1 MSHRRLRRK
10 SGAISVAAL
19 LTCSALTPI
28 LAAAEQADRNKP
40 TNIEADVATVDQN
53 NRVRTLEGNVILT
66 QGTMRL
72 AAQKMVVREDEEG
85 YIKAEIFGSAAAQ
98 VAFRQKREASDDFME
113 GFADRAEFDDRAD
126 TLKLF
131 SRARLKNGADE
142 LKGEYIYYNSAT
154 EVVQARNAIPD
165 GKATPD
171 PGAAPNRV
179 NITIQPRA
187 AGEKSPI
194 PPSRDNKAK

>member
-1 MSHRRLRRK
+1 MPRSK
-10 SGAISVAAL
+10 ISTCSRPLGPVLIISAL
-19 LTCSALTPI
+19 VLVPLTCI
-28 LAAAEQADRNKP
+28 AEQADRNKP

-53 NRVRTLEGNVILT
+53 NRVKTLEGNVILS

-72 AAQKMVVREDEEG
+72 TAQKMVVKEDEEG
-85 YIKAEIFGSAAAQ
+85 YIRAEIFGGNAAQ
-98 VAFRQKREASDDFME
+98 VAFRQKREGSEEFME

-154 EVVQARNAIPD
+154 EVVQARNSIP
-165 GKATPD
+165 GTKPATEVPTT
-171 PGAAPNRV
+171 PGRV

-187 AGEKSPI
+187 AGEKLP
-194 PPSRDNKAK
+194 PPSARDSKTK